1 MAKAELSSLSAQTK
15 LMPLRHKA
23 ESGSLSAQT
32 KLMPLRHKSLMVLG
46 CGSGAGKSLVVAAL
60 CRIFADRGIRVAPF
74 KAQNMALNSYI
85 TAEGGEIGR
94 AQALQAEAARVEP
107 TVDMNPILLK
117 ASGDMSSQV
126 IVKGTVK
133 ATMKA
138 QEYYAYKKQAWEAVT
153 SSYKRLSKQFDL
165 IVMEGAGSPAEINLM
180 DNDIVNV
187 AAAKLAKAP
196 AILVGDID
204 KGGVFASLYGTVK
217 LLGRDSRRVKA
228 FIINKFRGDPE
239 ILRPGLD
246 MIKERTGKP
255 VIGVLPYI
263 KEIGLPEEDGLAL
276 YQGKRG
282 KNAGQIRIVVVRLSF
297 ISNFTDFDPLLGE
310 NDVEVI
316 FSSNPSD
323 IENAHIVIIPGT
335 KNTAKDLLFLKESGL
350 DESIR
355 KAYSKGTQIIGMCG
369 GYQILG
375 KKLYDQFGVESTHKE
390 IEGIGLLNIETTLE
404 PIKTTCQVEG
414 SLASGAWRTSEDRTV
429 GFSDREIS
437 AVARQPLKGYE
448 IHMGTSTGDI
458 GLFELRRVVNHAE
471 GADSAF
477 RNPQSA
483 IVLDGSRNA
492 NCWGTY
498 VHGIFENDA
507 FRRAIINHSRKMQGL
522 PPVES
527 RLEYALLKDR
537 AIDSLAG
544 IVKENIDMEF
554 IARMVGL

>member
-1 MAKAELSSLSAQTK
+1 VA
-15 LMPLRHKA
+15 R
-23 ESGSLSAQT
+23 
-32 KLMPLRHKSLMVLG
+32 SLMVLG
-46 CGSGAGKSLVVAAL
+46 TGSGAGKSLIAAAL
-60 CRIFADRGIRVAPF
+60 CRIFADRGIKVAPF

-94 AQALQAEAARVEP
+94 AQALQAEAARVEA

-126 IVKGTVK
+126 IVQGTVK

-138 QEYYAYKKQAWEAVT
+138 REYYAYKKEAWEAVT

-180 DNDIVNV
+180 EADIVNM
-187 AAAKLAKAP
+187 AAAKQAKAP

-217 LLGRDSRRVKA
+217 LLGRDSRHVKA
-228 FIINKFRGDPE
+228 FIINKFRGDLE

-246 MIKERTGKP
+246 MIREKTGKP

-297 ISNFTDFDPLLGE
+297 ISNFTDFDPLLSE

-316 FSSNPSD
+316 FSSNPAD

-335 KNTAKDLLFLKESGL
+335 KNTAKDLLFLKEKGL

-355 KAYSKGTQIIGMCG
+355 KAYSKGMQIIGTCG
-369 GYQILG
+369 GYQMLG
-375 KKLYDQFGVESTHKE
+375 KKLYDPLCVESTHKE
-390 IEGIGLLNIETTLE
+390 IDGIGLLDIETTIE
-404 PIKTTCQVEG
+404 PVKTTCQVEASLVQG
-414 SLASGAWRTSEDRTV
+414 SWADAENNTIT
-429 GFSDREIS
+429 FSDQELSSIC
-437 AVARQPLKGYE
+437 RQPLKGYE
-448 IHMGTSTGDI
+448 IHMGTTTGDI
-458 GLFELRRVVNHAE
+458 NLFELRRMARQSENGYRKSDNGKKDRSATAE
-471 GADSAF
+471 GRLLAISCQLSA
-477 RNPQSA
+477 A
-483 IVLDGSRNA
+483 VLDGSKKA

-498 VHGIFENDA
+498 LHGIFENDA
-507 FRRAIINHSRKMQGL
+507 LRRAIINHSRKRLGL
-522 PPVES
+522 PPADS
-527 RLEYALLKDR
+527 TIEYALLKDQ
-537 AIDSLAG
+537 AINSLAN
-544 IVKENIDMEF
+544 IVKENLDMSF
-554 IARMVGL
+554 INRIVGL